1 MTSATTRNGELP
13 VRRWKNPKKNRWG
26 IFFKVSLRLSN
37 QIKLCTKRK
46 GKTGIFTFQINCSI
60 FGKKKKQLKD
70 KYLAK
75 HNAVFDQ
82 LDLVTYEEVRKSTLL
97 LLYLKRS

>member
-1 MTSATTRNGELP
+1 MEKS
-13 VRRWKNPKKNRWG
+13 KKE
-26 IFFKVSLRLSN
+26 
-37 QIKLCTKRK
+37 
-46 GKTGIFTFQINCSI
+46 QINCSI

-82 LDLVTYEEVRKSTLL
+82 LDLVTYEEVRNNKVMFYLQNFCHNPSQKSKV
-97 LLYLKRS
+97 KRFWIDFFTVEFNNQDKLI